1 MRSPCVIC
9 QQNNISDNKIQ
20 YITSTIKH
28 TIKHTPRCACKFG
41 GWSEVYALIDPQT
54 RFLSVQS
61 SETSRRSQSTTKFA
75 KEQSV
80 TLRLGLRCVVLVGI
94 GGLVFRYLSSS
105 KCTQALS
112 QPNRPQ

>member
-28 TIKHTPRCACKFG
+28 TIKHTPRRACKFG

-54 RFLSVQS
+54 RFLSMRSCV
-61 SETSRRSQSTTKFA
+61 TSRHSQSTTKFVN
-75 KEQSV
+75 EQSFNSKTGSQV
-80 TLRLGLRCVVLVGI
+80 LFLVGI

-112 QPNRPQ
+112 QPNHPQ